1 MSICLCGAW
10 LFVAAGVATG
20 TAQEPPAA
28 SATEPAI
35 TPQPVP
41 ETLEAVDEVRATI
54 EASLKATTTQPIQV
68 AENAPS
74 PESQEAI
81 NREKELLRQVLVDY
95 LQTLE
100 SYGQILAAIR
110 QVGEQAGREQAEAD
124 VGRFQERA
132 AHYRKAVEEERA
144 SPRFHPRDE
153 LDRLEVE
160 SERIRTQRDA
170 LAAGQTKRD
179 RELDAFE
186 VRIRQATTEL
196 NEAEAALET
205 FRITPTTQPATQ
217 PADETARQEFR
228 RIHEHRLVWS
238 VALANL
244 RLATV
249 RQEQTL
255 LQVEF
260 DRDDPVLAALEAYAD
275 QIEAFR
281 SLIRQSAAEL
291 ELKRIQQKIES
302 AKTDTVRL
310 YWEAREKILQ
320 ARTALNRRTD
330 DIRRR
335 YPQASLEA
343 LKTNVGR
350 SAKSWTRFVEGLTRQ
365 ENQLKRVRYRE
376 LQTEIRSY
384 STQLQTLVR
393 RLSEAERDATEVLI
407 QRDRELGE
415 IDRIIS
421 AMTTRIGELDSAAAR
436 VDAGKLRDELTTEH
450 IPPLREALSQAEM
463 LADEPITRL
472 AEAIEVCRKHLR
484 LLAATGDAL
493 YWSHILAP
501 GVGWFTADFPQLKE
515 QWMTLPALWRA
526 PAQEGTDAAHLASVQ
541 TQVAEWLNDLPP
553 AHVAVV
559 LALGLAGAVL
569 AYVYRR
575 KAVRW
580 ADARVAPLTAAMKE
594 GQAAFAPLTD
604 RLLLQA
610 AWTGSGTAVWLVPV
624 LVLLAAVRSLP
635 AEPLGARLAT
645 TALWYVLL
653 GGLCLAL
660 VRFAFAGERARFRL
674 VPCSNAVA
682 GYYRRWLRGLIG
694 FVLLTAPFTLFL
706 TAVDVLPE
714 LRQYAEGLIRGFT
727 LLGVLLFLRNR
738 QTVVRV
744 VGRIQN
750 ARYRQ
755 LYSGLVS
762 LYPLGFLF
770 ILTLF
775 VLRVA
780 GYGTLAE
787 FLIASLSQTLAALL
801 IAMLL
806 MRVVREVTERLTQP
820 RESQGASTTPAEGE
834 DDAPEEGPEVPRL
847 VDWPQLARSLS
858 VLARWIIAA
867 GAVIW
872 IVQAWGVSPYRVQRI
887 LEYKLPLGGDSR
899 LAIGQIILAVG
910 VIVISVYASRIVR
923 RQIYRRVFPM
933 YLADDRGAQAAVS
946 SLIHYAIMLVGLY
959 YALVTIGVTLG
970 ALVVLLGGL
979 GLGLGLGLQPLIV
992 NFISGL
998 LIFFERHMKVGD
1010 IVEVGGKLGE
1020 VTRINMRSTTVR
1032 TFDNIDIVI
1041 PNGDFINSAV
1051 TNWTLDDRRIRGQ
1064 VEVGVAYGT
1073 DTNRV
1078 RDLLLQAAREN
1089 PKVLPDPPP
1098 AAWFVAFADN
1108 SLNFSLMAW
1117 FANAGDRWAGMAE
1130 LRHEIDRLFRENKIE
1145 IPFPQRTVTVGGQ
1158 GAIPIRLVTEEAGHR
1173 PEPPA
1178 APRRTSDAP
1187 GNPDEGSPD
1196 AR

>member
-1 MSICLCGAW
+1 MRLCGAW
-10 LFVAAGVATG
+10 LLVLAGPGTG
-20 TAQEPPAA
+20 AAQERDAA
-28 SATEPAI
+28 AATEQAI
-35 TPQPVP
+35 APQPVP

-54 EASLKATTTQPIQV
+54 EAGLKATTTQPVQV
-68 AENAPS
+68 ADDAPS

-81 NREKELLRQVLVDY
+81 NREKERLRHVLGDY

-100 SYGQILAAIR
+100 SYGQTLAAIR
-110 QVGEQAGREQAEAD
+110 QLGEQASREQADAEIS
-124 VGRFQERA
+124 RLQERA
-132 AHYRKAVEEERA
+132 AHYRKAVEEERI
-144 SPRFHPRDE
+144 SPRFHSRDE

-170 LAAGQTKRD
+170 LAAAQTKRD
-179 RELDAFE
+179 QELDAFE
-186 VRIRQATTEL
+186 VQIRQATTAL

-205 FRITPTTQPATQ
+205 FRTTPTTQPATQ
-217 PADETARQEFR
+217 PADGTAQQELR
-228 RIHEHRLVWS
+228 RIRERALVWS

-249 RQEQTL
+249 RQERAR

-260 DRDDPVLAALEAYAD
+260 DRDEPALAALGTYAD

-281 SLIRQSAAEL
+281 ALIRQSAADL
-291 ELKRIQQKIES
+291 ELRRIQQKMES
-302 AKTDTVRL
+302 ARTDTARL
-310 YWEAREKILQ
+310 YWQARERILQ
-320 ARTALNRRTD
+320 TRTTLNQRVDT
-330 DIRRR
+330 IRRR
-335 YPQASLEA
+335 YPQATLDT

-350 SAKSWTRFVEGLTRQ
+350 SAKSWTRFVEGLSRQ
-365 ENQLKRVRYRE
+365 ESQVKRIRYRE

-384 STQLQTLVR
+384 NTRLQALVR

-407 QRDRELGE
+407 QRDSALSE
-415 IDRIIS
+415 IDRIVS
-421 AMTTRIGELDSAAAR
+421 TMTTQIAELDSAAAR
-436 VDAGKLRDELTTEH
+436 VDASKLRDELTTEH
-450 IPPLREALSQAEM
+450 LPPLREALSQAEM
-463 LADEPITRL
+463 LADEPIARL
-472 AEAIEVCRKHLR
+472 AEAIEVCREHLR

-501 GVGWFTADFPQLKE
+501 GVGWFNADFAQLKQ
-515 QWMTLPALWRA
+515 QWKTLPALWRG
-526 PAQEGTDAAHLASVQ
+526 PTQEGADAARLAG
-541 TQVAEWLNDLPP
+541 TPAQVAEWLDNLPP
-553 AHVAVV
+553 AHTAAV
-559 LALGLAGAVL
+559 LALALAGAAL
-569 AYVYRR
+569 AYAYRR

-580 ADARVAPLTAAMKE
+580 ADARVTPLTAAMKE
-594 GQAAFAPLTD
+594 NQSVFAALTD

-610 AWTGSGTAVWLVPV
+610 AWTGTGTAVWLTPV

-635 AEPLGARLAT
+635 TEPLGTRLAT

-660 VRFAFAGERARFRL
+660 VRIAFAGERTRFRL

-682 GYYRRWLRGLIG
+682 TYYRRWLRRLIG
-694 FVLLTAPFTLFL
+694 FVLLTSPFTLFL
-706 TAVDVLPE
+706 TAVEVLPE
-714 LRQYAEGLIRGFT
+714 LRHYVVGLIRGLT
-727 LLGVLLFLRNR
+727 VLGVLLFLRNR

-744 VGRIQN
+744 VGRIRN
-750 ARYRQ
+750 PRYQQ

-762 LYPLGFLF
+762 LYPLCFLF

-780 GYGTLAE
+780 GYGALAE

-801 IAMLL
+801 IAVLL

-820 RESQGASTTPAEGE
+820 RESQGASTTPAEDS

-887 LEYKLPLGGDSR
+887 IEYSLPLGGDSR
-899 LAIGQIILAVG
+899 ISIGKIIMAVG
-910 VIVISVYASRIVR
+910 VIVISVYVSRIVR
-923 RQIYRRVFPM
+923 RQMHKRVFPM

-946 SLIHYAIMLVGLY
+946 SLAHYAIMLVGLY
-959 YALVTIGVTLG
+959 YALVTVGVTLG

-979 GLGLGLGLQPLIV
+979 GLGLGLGLQPLMV

-1010 IVEVGGKLGE
+1010 IVEVGGQLGE
-1020 VTRINMRSTTVR
+1020 VTRINMRSTTIK

-1041 PNGDFINSAV
+1041 PNGDFINTAV
-1051 TNWTLDDRRIRGQ
+1051 TNWTLDDRRIRGR
-1064 VEVGVAYGT
+1064 VDVGVAYGSNT
-1073 DTNRV
+1073 DRV
-1078 RDLLLQAAREN
+1078 RELLIQAAREN
-1089 PKVLPDPPP
+1089 PKILPDPPP
-1098 AAWFVAFADN
+1098 AAWFVAFGDS

-1130 LRHEIDRLFRENKIE
+1130 LRHDIDRLFRENNIE
-1145 IPFPQRTVTVGGQ
+1145 IPFPQRTLTVGGK
-1158 GAIPIRLVTEEAGHR
+1158 GVIPIRVVREGPGSR
-1173 PEPPA
+1173 PTDSAVPP
-1178 APRRTSDAP
+1178 PNPNEP
-1187 GNPDEGSPD
+1187 GNPEADTSGPG
-1196 AR
+1196 